1 MDNVDK
7 ETKNKISRLQILE
20 QRINSFILQ
29 KQTFQTQL
37 LETEN
42 ALGEIENS
50 SETYKIV
57 GNIMISTEKNDLKNE
72 LTSKKD
78 VLKLKVKN
86 IEKEENKM
94 REEANVLQKE
104 VLSKIGK

>member
-1 MDNVDK
+1 MV
-7 ETKNKISRLQILE
+7 
-20 QRINSFILQ
+20 
-29 KQTFQTQL
+29 
-37 LETEN
+37 
-42 ALGEIENS
+42 
-50 SETYKIV
+50 
-57 GNIMISTEKNDLKNE
+57 STEKNDLKNE